1 MRPGNFVLDI
11 LKDAPEGRKTIA
23 VIRHSARNSFDGV
36 PIHLRDQVEITPE
49 GILMAKEWGATLGK
63 IQQGRTLCL
72 GHTAVLR
79 CRMTAEAI
87 CNGYPPGIP
96 VRILGCEPE
105 ITSPVKNL
113 EEILSLMNEVGG
125 REVIRRWA
133 DEEIPETL
141 LQNPHR
147 YADAVLRTLFS
158 YTGTGDKDLL
168 VVIAHDITIFPLV
181 LSVFGKTLEDVEF
194 LNGMVISVDSDM
206 AEFRFADSDCSLKV
220 ERESIRAE
228 VN

>member
-1 MRPGNFVLDI
+1 MRPGNFVLDL
-11 LKDAPEGRKTIA
+11 LKEVPEGRKTIA

-36 PIHLRDQVEITPE
+36 PNHLRDHVEITPE
-49 GILMAKEWGATLGK
+49 GILMAREWGATLGK

-72 GHTAVLR
+72 GYTAVLR

-105 ITSPVKNL
+105 IKSPVINL
-113 EEILSLMNEVGG
+113 EGILALINAVGG

-133 DEEIPETL
+133 YEEISGTL

-147 YADAVLRTLFS
+147 YADGVLRTLFS
-158 YTGTGDKDLL
+158 YRGTGDKDLL

-181 LSVFGKTLEDVEF
+181 LSVFGKILEDVEY
-194 LNGMVISVDSDM
+194 LNGMVISMDSDT
-206 AEFRFADSDCSLKV
+206 AEFRFADSDCSLKA
-220 ERESIRAE
+220 EREIRRADGD
-228 VN
+228 